1 MRFTVKKSKQEQN
14 LVLLDEDESPVEDAS
29 EESEGSLHIETTEQ
43 ADEFAE
49 WSVGLSLLVISAL
62 TLCQQ

>member
-1 MRFTVKKSKQEQN
+1 MKKSKQEQN
-14 LVLLDEDESPVEDAS
+14 LVLLDEDESPVEDASDAS